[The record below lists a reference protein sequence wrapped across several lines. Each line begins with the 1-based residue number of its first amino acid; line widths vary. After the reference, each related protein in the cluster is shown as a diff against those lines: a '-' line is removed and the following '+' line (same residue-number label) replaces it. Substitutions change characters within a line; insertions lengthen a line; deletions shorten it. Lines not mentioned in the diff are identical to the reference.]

1 MSDRGTSVSAK
12 HITELLK
19 AINAGV
25 AVQNE
30 EKSDDEQVPGIK
42 QYLSTP
48 FYPLSHST
56 VERWFS
62 TFGQSLR
69 RLVRERPQDW
79 HLYAGRICQVLNNTR
94 CRATGF
100 TPNHLHIGLKPD
112 QAYPDLFNVL
122 CDSPPASRSK
132 FIDDRVREIEIAR
145 DMAFRNQ
152 EHYFHTSDQQWE
164 KSHVAPLREHNFV
177 PGEYVLV
184 KRLGRSGQNIP
195 KLPGIP
201 AYLGPALVKKLIGR
215 KAVIV
220 EYIAN
225 GQIRIRNYKHLT
237 HFHEPEGK
245 IAESQKEYQKYYNGP
260 GDRSNADAKH
270 LYEQIL
276 DGDMETDRDDFHPS
290 RIDYVQDPS
299 KIDLKDL
306 AKNFLTQEEDE
317 NDIDDRPD
325 DEFQDDYHEFLEN
338 VDLVNPYIEDDE
350 DPRERKNIKE
360 DLAKILFPEEEEPE
374 QVDDDDKRVIIDET
388 KNKEII
394 TNDWEDVPENH
405 ISEDEELNKEIII
418 APSEDDN
425 KENWVDHESE
435 DEELNIAP
443 SEDDDDKRE
452 DDNDE
457 SLRPRRSPRQRN
469 PVVYPK

>member
-1 MSDRGTSVSAK
+1 
-12 HITELLK
+12 
-19 AINAGV
+19 
-25 AVQNE
+25 
-30 EKSDDEQVPGIK
+30 
-42 QYLSTP
+42 
-48 FYPLSHST
+48 
-56 VERWFS
+56 
-62 TFGQSLR
+62 
-69 RLVRERPQDW
+69 
-79 HLYAGRICQVLNNTR
+79 
-94 CRATGF
+94 
-100 TPNHLHIGLKPD
+100 
-112 QAYPDLFNVL
+112 
-122 CDSPPASRSK
+122 
-132 FIDDRVREIEIAR
+132 
-145 DMAFRNQ
+145 MAFRNQ
-152 EHYFHTSDQQWE
+152 EQYFYTADQQWE

-220 EYIAN
+220 EYVAN
-225 GQIRIRNYKHLT
+225 GQIRIRNYKHLV

-306 AKNFLTQEEDE
+306 AKNFLTQEDE
-317 NDIDDRPD
+317 NDDTDDRPD

-350 DPRERKNIKE
+350 DPRERINIK
-360 DLAKILFPEEEEPE
+360 DNLAKILWPDEEEPE
-374 QVDDDDKRVIIDET
+374 HIDDDDKKVIIDET
-388 KNKEII
+388 KNEEIA
-394 TNDWEDVPENH
+394 NDWEDVRTVYLREG
-405 ISEDEELNKEIII
+405 ED
-418 APSEDDN
+418 S
-425 KENWVDHESE
+425 
-435 DEELNIAP
+435 
-443 SEDDDDKRE
+443 
-452 DDNDE
+452 
-457 SLRPRRSPRQRN
+457 
-469 PVVYPK
+469 